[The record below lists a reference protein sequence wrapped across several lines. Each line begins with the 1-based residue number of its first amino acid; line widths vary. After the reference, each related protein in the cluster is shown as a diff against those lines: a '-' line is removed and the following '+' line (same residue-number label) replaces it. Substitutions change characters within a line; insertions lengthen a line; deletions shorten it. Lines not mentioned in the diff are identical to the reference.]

1 MNKEIAGGVSPLKK
15 RGGKAAKRATRKATG
30 KGMGKSGIGGGYSGR
45 GGYSKSGGGKNPG
58 GYNVHTR
65 FKPRAKPEGPK
76 GGGGD
81 TKETLAKPY
90 SFDKDGNIVIN
101 NYNIQNTKGGT
112 KNENININKN
122 ENINTNTSNVEKE
135 NKEILKSGEEYRT
148 TEATT
153 TSKRKSKGSFLEV
166 WDENE
171 NNFQDKW
178 KTQGG
183 FDAWKIKAQKE
194 IDEGYYSETRTV
206 DGKKQKRTWT
216 QKNDESKVYTP
227 WVDA

>member
-1 MNKEIAGGVSPLKK
+1 MHIEIIEGGVSPLKAK
-15 RGGKAAKRATRKATG
+15 RQASRGGKEAGRATAK
-30 KGMGKSGIGGGYSGR
+30 KGGYLKGR
-45 GGYSKSGGGKNPG
+45 GGYKKSSGTQGTGVNRG

-76 GGGGD
+76 GGGGGT
-81 TKETLAKPY
+81 TKDAPQKPY
-90 SFDKDGNIVIN
+90 SFDKDGDIVIN
-101 NYNIQNTKGGT
+101 NYIDGKGGT
-112 KNENININKN
+112 QSQSQTQTQTQPN
-122 ENINTNTSNVEKE
+122 NVEKE
-135 NKEILKSGEEYRT
+135 NKEILKSGEQYRT
-148 TEATT
+148 TEGTT

-166 WDENE
+166 WDANE

-183 FDAWKIKAQKE
+183 FDAWKIQAQKE

-216 QKNDESKVYTP
+216 QKNDEPKVWTE
-227 WVDA
+227 WEDV